1 MTFLDLFL
9 IGIGLSMDAF
19 AVSICKGLS
28 VRRLRL
34 SHALLCG
41 IYFGG
46 FQALMPTLGYFLG
59 SSFSSIISRVGYWL
73 AFILLA
79 LIGGNMIRESFGET
93 ETLDDDF
100 GPRALLP
107 LAVAASID
115 ALAVGVSFAALD
127 VAILPAACLIGVT
140 TFVCSALGVKIG
152 AVFGARFRA
161 AAERAGGVVLILI
174 GVKTLLS
181 GLGIL

>member
-1 MTFLDLFL
+1 MTYLDLFL

-28 VRRLRL
+28 VRKLKL
-34 SHALLCG
+34 PHALLCG

-59 SSFSSIISRVGYWL
+59 STFSSMISQVGYWV

-79 LIGGNMIRESFGET
+79 LIGFNMIRESFGET

-107 LAVAASID
+107 LAVATSID
-115 ALAVGVSFAALD
+115 ALAVGVSFAALE

-152 AVFGARFRA
+152 AVFGAKFRA
-161 AAERAGGVVLILI
+161 AAERAGGAVLILI
-174 GVKTLLS
+174 GIKTLLS

>member
-1 MTFLDLFL
+1 MTYLDLFL

-28 VRRLRL
+28 VRKLKL

-59 SSFSSIISRVGYWL
+59 STFSSLISQVGYWV

-79 LIGGNMIRESFGET
+79 LIGFRESFGET
-93 ETLDDDF
+93 EALDDDF
-100 GPRALLP
+100 GPCTLLP
-107 LAVAASID
+107 LAVATSID
-115 ALAVGVSFAALD
+115 ALAVGVSFAALE

-152 AVFGARFRA
+152 AVFGAKFRA
-161 AAERAGGVVLILI
+161 AAERAGGAVLILI
-174 GVKTLLS
+174 GIKTLLS

>member
-28 VRRLRL
+28 VRKLRI

-100 GPRALLP
+100 GSRALLP
-107 LAVAASID
+107 LAVATAID

-181 GLGIL
+181 GLGVL

>member
-59 SSFSSIISRVGYWL
+59 SSFSSLISRVGYWL

-100 GPRALLP
+100 GPRALPP
-107 LAVAASID
+107 LAVATSID

-140 TFVCSALGVKIG
+140 TFVC
-152 AVFGARFRA
+152 FRA